1 MIYVFYHIGHI
12 GDTFHTQRIIQNII
26 QCNPDKKILFYT
38 SNNQF
43 IQNDISNNMLVK
55 NNETAD
61 IINIL
66 ENSHKN
72 PYILVLQNN
81 EIITIQLG
89 ISKFINYG
97 INMVE
102 MNPIS
107 YQKAIIHFL
116 SEIKKKH
123 NYDINYTPLSPIE
136 VLPKIPNTNIDLFL
150 KWRKINKRPLLFYY
164 NYLPKSSQ
172 HIPCMTE
179 DEHMCV
185 ILHILRI
192 NPDYKILVPKY
203 QGLHPRIIS
212 CETTFNCV
220 ETITCENLYKLTKI
234 QSLCDYSVHFDIGAC
249 MTYMN
254 TEFFTRRNTILHFN
268 IYGSGYADTLC
279 EVLQKVGETTN
290 LNTIT
295 CKNSSEMIEYF
306 SKNPFPVWQLLQ
318 RNQGYGSS
326 FNNLYLLDDKI
337 KKEAKTS
344 YGVAKIKK
352 EIIFYKYVQ
361 KHGCL
366 PMPTFLE
373 NSAIS
378 YTMKYLPEYNPL
390 FHVFPYF
397 SENKKADV
405 LQKIDVYL
413 QRLHET
419 ETRSVSHEIYKK
431 AISTEMIDKLVKRYD
446 EIKDIINEYSFIK
459 SVNDVSVRTFQEN
472 LDLLQEAA
480 TKFIESRNQYIFTP
494 IHGDCQFN
502 NILYNEHT
510 HDIIFIDPRGYFGDH
525 DLFGLPE
532 YDLAK
537 VKFALSGYD
546 AFDAKN
552 VTNLTIIN
560 NNIKL
565 DIPTLILE
573 PLKKNN
579 FISQLVVSIWM
590 GNAHC
595 FKENKFKTVYSY
607 FIGAYYASLYL

>member
-1 MIYVFYHIGHI
+1 
-12 GDTFHTQRIIQNII
+12 
-26 QCNPDKKILFYT
+26 
-38 SNNQF
+38 
-43 IQNDISNNMLVK
+43 
-55 NNETAD
+55 
-61 IINIL
+61 
-66 ENSHKN
+66 
-72 PYILVLQNN
+72 
-81 EIITIQLG
+81 
-89 ISKFINYG
+89 
-97 INMVE
+97 MVE

-107 YQKAIIHFL
+107 YQDAIIHFL
-116 SEIKKKH
+116 SELKK
-123 NYDINYTPLSPIE
+123 NCDIHFNYTPLSPIE

-150 KWRKINKRPLLFYY
+150 KWRKINKQPLLFYY

-185 ILHILRI
+185 ILHILTI

-220 ETITCENLYKLTKI
+220 ETSTCENVYKLTKI

-254 TEFFTRRNTILHFN
+254 TDFFTRRNTILHFY
-268 IYGSGYADTLC
+268 IFGSGYTDILC

-290 LNTIT
+290 LNAIT

-306 SKNPFPVWQLLQ
+306 SKNPFPVWQLL
-318 RNQGYGSS
+318 RRDQGYGSS
-326 FNNLYLLDDKI
+326 FNNLYLLDNKI
-337 KKEAKTS
+337 KKEAKTL
-344 YGVAKIKK
+344 YGIAKIKK
-352 EIIFYKYVQ
+352 EIIFYKYIQ

-378 YTMKYLPEYNPL
+378 YTMKYLPEYKPL

-397 SENKKADV
+397 SENKKADI

-431 AISTEMIDKLVKRYD
+431 AISTEMIDKLMKRYN
-446 EIKDIINEYSFIK
+446 EVKDIISEYSFIK

-502 NILYNEHT
+502 NILYNEQT
-510 HDIIFIDPRGYFGDH
+510 GDILFIDPRGYFGDH

-552 VTNLTIIN
+552 VTDLTIIN

-565 DIPTLILE
+565 DIPTLIPE

-607 FIGAYYASLYL
+607 FIAAYYASLYL